1 MRYLGFM
8 LPAQNLLARET
19 SPYLLQH
26 AHNPVHWR
34 PWGKAALD
42 EARALN
48 KPIMLSIGYAACH
61 WCHVMAHE
69 SFEDEATAAL
79 MNRLFVN
86 VKIDREERPDI
97 DHIYM
102 SALHAL
108 GQQGGWPLTMFI
120 TPDGAPFWGG
130 TYFPPEPRWGRP
142 SFAQVLEAVER
153 SWREKP
159 ESIAKNTAALTDHLA
174 ALSAT
179 APGAPITGA
188 DTQRFAAALLQQI
201 DHTNGGIGDAPKF
214 PNAPIFRFFWQ
225 EHCRSGNPM
234 AGEVVRKLMVSL
246 CEGGIYD
253 HLGGGFARYSVDAEW
268 HVPHFE
274 KMLYDN
280 AQILE
285 LLALVHA
292 EEPSPLFAHAARET
306 VAWLKR
312 EMRAGDDGDTDRAFA
327 AAQDADQEGEEGL
340 FYTWTSQEIADALGD
355 DAEAFAHAY
364 DVRPAGN
371 WEGRNVLRRIGPY
384 GDAPAEAALAA
395 SREKL
400 FGLRENR
407 EKPARDDKVLV
418 DWNGLMIRALAR
430 AAIVFDQPDWLDLAQ
445 GAWRAVDRLARD
457 TDGRLAHAWRGRVSA
472 AGQLDDYAAFAA
484 AELALFE
491 ATGERAYLAAGEQL
505 ARDAIAR
512 FGDSDGSLFQTAAD
526 ASDVP
531 GPRPRHARDNA
542 TPSGVGMMAEVF
554 ARLHHLTGDG
564 AWRDRCEALIRAFS
578 GGGSMLALSPTLLCA
593 ADALERAKV
602 AVIAG
607 SAGQGADALL
617 SAALSSPD
625 PTVCVLRTSDGA
637 DWPATSPAHA
647 RTPVAGQ
654 AAAYVC
660 QSMTC
665 GLPVTGAAEV
675 AEALASA

>member
-1 MRYLGFM
+1 M

-26 AHNPVHWR
+26 ADNPVHWR
-34 PWGKAALD
+34 PWGRAALE

-69 SFEDEATAAL
+69 SFEDEQTAAL

-142 SFAQVLEAVER
+142 SFAQVLEAVKK

-159 ESIAKNTAALTDHLA
+159 DSIAKNTTALNEHLA
-174 ALSAT
+174 HLSAT
-179 APGAPITGA
+179 TPGAAIGSVDIERLA
-188 DTQRFAAALLQQI
+188 SALLGQV
-201 DHTNGGIGDAPKF
+201 DRTFGGIGDAPKF
-214 PNAPIFRFFWQ
+214 PNAPIYRFFWQ
-225 EHCRSGNPM
+225 AHCSARRPD
-234 AGEVVRKLMVSL
+234 ARDAVRKLLVSL

-253 HLGGGFARYSVDAEW
+253 HLGGGFARYSTDAQW

-285 LLALVHA
+285 LLALAHA
-292 EEPSPLFAHAARET
+292 EEPSPLFVRQARET
-306 VAWLKR
+306 VAWLMR
-312 EMRAGDDGDTDRAFA
+312 EMRAGDEGVSDRAFA

-340 FYTWTSQEIADALGD
+340 FYTWTTQEIASALG
-355 DAEAFAHAY
+355 AEADAFMQAY
-364 DVRPAGN
+364 DVRPHGN

-384 GDAPAEAALAA
+384 GDALEEAALAR
-395 SREKL
+395 SRETL
-400 FGLRENR
+400 FALRENR

-430 AAIVFDQPDWLDLAQ
+430 ASIVFGAPDWLAAAES
-445 GAWRAVDRLARD
+445 AWRAVDTLARD
-457 TDGRLAHAWRGRVSA
+457 EGGRLAHAWRGRVSA
-472 AGQLDDYAAFAA
+472 AGQLDDYAAVASAA
-484 AELALFE
+484 LALFE
-491 ATGERAYLAAGEQL
+491 ATGARAYLDAAVQL
-505 ARDAIAR
+505 AQESRAR
-512 FGDSDGSLFQTAAD
+512 FGDADGSLFQTADD
-526 ASDVP
+526 AADVP

-554 ARLHHLTGDG
+554 ARLHHLTGDN
-564 AWRDRCEALIRAFS
+564 AWRAACEKLIRAFS
-578 GGGSMLALSPTLLCA
+578 GAGSMLALSPTLLCA
-593 ADALERAKV
+593 ADALERARVVVV
-602 AVIAG
+602 AGTPEQG
-607 SAGQGADALL
+607 SDALL
-617 SAALSSPD
+617 RDALASPD
-625 PTVCVLRTSDGA
+625 PTVCVLRASDGA
-637 DWPATSPAHA
+637 DWPALSPAHG
-647 RTPVAGQ
+647 RTPVAGR
-654 AAAYVC
+654 AAAYIC
-660 QSMTC
+660 QSMAC
-665 GLPVTGAAEV
+665 GLPVATPTELAA
-675 AEALASA
+675 ALAGRA